1 MSHFGVS
8 HRAVRPLRV
17 KSVNLTEAAKDAG
30 KRRNIPE
37 KKGDRPRAAPGV
49 AKSIGLCVLL
59 SLHFAASSSDSGP
72 VYTSPLLLVADPAG
86 KTIYVADE
94 TGSRILQVD
103 LGTQQVVARMP
114 LPERPTGLALNK
126 AGNRLYVTSHS
137 PTGAVFVIDPLA
149 GKITSVLQAGHTTM
163 APVLS
168 ANESLLYV
176 CNRFDDDLS
185 IIDLKSG
192 KEVKRLKMVREPVAA
207 ALTPDGKILAVANL
221 HPEDVATRAVVAS
234 TVNLVDTVTNRVTA
248 SIRLPDGSQGIRGI
262 GISPD
267 NRYVFVSHI
276 IARNHVPA
284 TQLASGWLNTHG
296 FSIVDL
302 AGRKLVGSVIL
313 DEVSRGAANP
323 WGIACTQDGK
333 QLWVALSG
341 THELAVIDLPGV
353 LKRVREFNRT
363 RKMEKTKADSSVY
376 VEKTY
381 TDLRFLEG
389 LSRRVKLRG
398 NGPRAMAIS
407 AGRLFAGMY
416 FSETLESID
425 LQNPEAGSQ
434 SIALSSEKP
443 MTAIRR
449 GELLFHDAS
458 IAFQNWQSCST
469 CHQDGRSDG
478 LNWDLTNDGVGNTKN
493 TKSLL
498 FAGKTP
504 PMTMTGMLASLE
516 KCVRFEL
523 KTILFTALPDE
534 DAQAIVSYLKS
545 LRPVASPHL
554 KNGKQTASTLR
565 GKEIFRKAKC
575 ANCHKGEYFTS
586 MEKKNVGTH
595 VLGDQR
601 RSFDVPTLR
610 EVWRTAPYL
619 HHGRAATIREVIRE
633 FNPQDRHGEVS
644 KLSDQEIIDLVNYVL
659 SL

>member
-1 MSHFGVS
+1 
-8 HRAVRPLRV
+8 
-17 KSVNLTEAAKDAG
+17 
-30 KRRNIPE
+30 
-37 KKGDRPRAAPGV
+37 
-49 AKSIGLCVLL
+49 
-59 SLHFAASSSDSGP
+59 
-72 VYTSPLLLVADPAG
+72 
-86 KTIYVADE
+86 
-94 TGSRILQVD
+94 
-103 LGTQQVVARMP
+103 
-114 LPERPTGLALNK
+114 
-126 AGNRLYVTSHS
+126 
-137 PTGAVFVIDPLA
+137 
-149 GKITSVLQAGHTTM
+149 
-163 APVLS
+163 
-168 ANESLLYV
+168 
-176 CNRFDDDLS
+176 
-185 IIDLKSG
+185 
-192 KEVKRLKMVREPVAA
+192 
-207 ALTPDGKILAVANL
+207 
-221 HPEDVATRAVVAS
+221 
-234 TVNLVDTVTNRVTA
+234 
-248 SIRLPDGSQGIRGI
+248 
-262 GISPD
+262 
-267 NRYVFVSHI
+267 
-276 IARNHVPA
+276 
-284 TQLASGWLNTHG
+284 
-296 FSIVDL
+296 
-302 AGRKLVGSVIL
+302 
-313 DEVSRGAANP
+313 
-323 WGIACTQDGK
+323 QDGK

-353 LKRVREFNRT
+353 LKRVREFNRA

-376 VEKTY
+376 VEQTY

-389 LSRRVKLRG
+389 LSRRVKLGG

-523 KTILFTALPDE
+523 KTILFTTLPDE

-554 KNGKQTASTLR
+554 ENGKQTASTLR

-586 MEKKNVGTH
+586 MEKKNLGTH
-595 VLGDQR
+595 VLGDQH